1 MHICIYVG
9 MHVYIVNSARAS
21 NGRHITPKTLQVCLF
36 SVPSLEVYG
45 LDAERLYASYFGG
58 DEELPGS

>member
-1 MHICIYVG
+1 
-9 MHVYIVNSARAS
+9 MHVYIVDSAWAS
-21 NGRHITPKTLQVCLF
+21 NGQHRTPKTLQLRLF